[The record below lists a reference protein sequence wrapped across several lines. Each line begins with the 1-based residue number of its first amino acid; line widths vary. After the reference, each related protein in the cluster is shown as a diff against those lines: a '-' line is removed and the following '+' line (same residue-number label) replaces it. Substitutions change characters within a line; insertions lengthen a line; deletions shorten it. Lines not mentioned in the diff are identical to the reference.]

1 MLARSYYEAD
11 IADFLDEDTE
21 KILGKLA
28 HRNQF
33 ALDILQKNAWLAQIA
48 HLKQQLDTKR
58 LGKIFFEFAVPRMGK
73 RIDVIL
79 LLKNIVFVLEYKI
92 GAKKHDKHAA
102 DQVLDYALDLKNFHE
117 GSHALHIVPILI
129 STKTEKH
136 LNYVEWYRDKLAVPL
151 LCGSDDLNEAIEL
164 VFRDLKIGQSESW
177 GFAESDSEPFG
188 EKWEHGL
195 YKPTPTIIEAA
206 QALYQGHKVE
216 EISRSDAGAK
226 NLTKTSQCISEI
238 INHSKQHFRKS
249 ICFVT
254 GVPGAGKTLAGLNI
268 STRTFDYSSNEHAV
282 FLSGNGPLVTVLREA
297 LARDDVERSKKLGA
311 PISKK
316 EAIQKVSAFIQNI
329 HHFRDEGLKS
339 DNPPTEHVVIFDEAQ
354 RAWNKEHAERF
365 MVQKRGALQFEMSEP
380 EFLISLMDRRE
391 DWCTIV
397 CLIGGGQEINT
408 GEAGLIEWFNALKK
422 RFSHWDI
429 YHSGQLN
436 NKNYNWG
443 ENLSVTMDGLRFI
456 ENQDLH
462 LAVSIRSFR
471 AEKLSDFIG
480 AIIDGDAGA
489 AWNIKQSL
497 PQYHINIT
505 RDLTKA
511 RMWLRKH
518 ARGSERLGL
527 VASSG
532 AIRLKPEG
540 IYVKG
545 DNDPANWFLNG
556 KEDIRSSYYLE
567 EVATEFDIQGLE
579 LDWTGMCWDAD
590 LRMEGGNWAHY
601 NFKGTKW
608 QNVKDRFRRAYLAN
622 AYRVLL
628 TRARQGMVIFVPH
641 GDELDPTRLPQ
652 FYDETYEFLKVAASL
667 NFKARLTARIY
678 KNFQLWHAS
687 IRMQAIQNF
696 Y

>member
-11 IADFLDEDTE
+11 IADFLSEDPD
-21 KILGKLA
+21 KILGELA
-28 HRNQF
+28 HKNHF
-33 ALDILQKNAWLAQIA
+33 ALDISQKNAWLEQIA
-48 HLKQQLDTKR
+48 HLKRQLAKQR
-58 LGKIFFEFAVPRMGK
+58 SGKIFFEFSVPRMGK
-73 RIDVIL
+73 RIDVVL
-79 LLKNIVFVLEYKI
+79 LIKNIVFVLEYKA
-92 GAKKHDKHAA
+92 GAKKHDKHAV

-117 GSHALHIVPILI
+117 GSHTRHIVPILI
-129 STKTEKH
+129 STKSEKH
-136 LNYVEWYRDKLAVPL
+136 LNYVEWYRDKLAAPL
-151 LCGSDDLNEAIEL
+151 LCCSEDLDYAIAL
-164 VFRDLKIGQSESW
+164 VLRDLKIDQSDSW
-177 GFAESDSEPFG
+177 GFAESESEPFG
-188 EKWEHGL
+188 GRWEHGG
-195 YKPTPTIIEAA
+195 YKPTPTIVEAA

-226 NLTKTSQCISEI
+226 NLTYTSQCIAEI
-238 INHSKQHFRKS
+238 ISHSKQHRRKS

-268 STRTFDYSSNEHAV
+268 STRTVDDASNEHAV
-282 FLSGNGPLVTVLREA
+282 FLSGNGPLVAVLREA

-339 DNPPTEHVVIFDEAQ
+339 DKPPTEHVVIFDEAQ
-354 RAWNKEHAERF
+354 RAWNQEHAERF
-365 MVQKRGALQFEMSEP
+365 MVQKRGASQFDMSEP
-380 EFLISLMDRRE
+380 EFLISLMDRRK

-408 GEAGLIEWFNALKK
+408 GEAGLIEWFNALQK
-422 RFSHWDI
+422 RFTHWDV
-429 YHSGQLN
+429 YHSGQLS

-443 ENLSVTMDGLRFI
+443 EDLSVRLQGLSAI
-456 ENQDLH
+456 EKPALH

-480 AIIDGDAGA
+480 AIIDGDVEA
-489 AWNIKQSL
+489 ALKFKQSL
-497 PQYHINIT
+497 ARYHIALT
-505 RDLTKA
+505 RDLSKA

-518 ARGSERLGL
+518 ARGTERLGL

-545 DNDPANWFLNG
+545 DNDPVNWFLNG
-556 KEDIRSSYYLE
+556 KDDIRSSYYLE
-567 EVATEFDIQGLE
+567 DVATEFDIQGLE

-590 LRMEGGNWAHY
+590 LRMEGGIWAHY

-608 QNVKDRFRRAYLAN
+608 QNVNDRFRRAYLAN
-622 AYRVLL
+622 SYRVLL
-628 TRARQGMVIFVPH
+628 TRARQGMVIFIPH
-641 GDELDPTRLPQ
+641 GDEQDPTRLPQ
-652 FYDETYEFLKVAASL
+652 FYDETYEFLKRSG
-667 NFKARLTARIY
+667 IPE
-678 KNFQLWHAS
+678 
-687 IRMQAIQNF
+687 I
-696 Y
+696 